1 LGKDSRFD
9 ESCEEEQ
16 MQTSDSQ
23 RIGIAALRFIVGV
36 VFLVHGSQKLF
47 VYGFSGVAG
56 SFGHIGIPVPAL
68 SAVVVTLVEFLG
80 GLALIAGLF
89 TRWAAIL
96 LAINMTVAV
105 LAVHLK
111 HGFFASAGGFE
122 YPLTLL
128 VANISL
134 ALAGPGACAVDNLL
148 AKSRQ
153 PQAAPRR
160 QAA

>member
-1 LGKDSRFD
+1 
-9 ESCEEEQ
+9 
-16 MQTSDSQ
+16 MSDST
-23 RIGIAALRFIVGV
+23 RMGWGIAALRFIVGV

-56 SFGHIGIPVPAL
+56 FFGHAGIPVPAV

-80 GLALIAGLF
+80 GLALITGLF

-96 LAINMTVAV
+96 LAINMAVAV
-105 LAVHLK
+105 LAVHAK
-111 HGFFASAGGFE
+111 HGFFASAGGYE

-134 ALAGPGACAVDNLL
+134 ALAGPGAFALDNALKKPGEL
-148 AKSRQ
+148 Q
-153 PQAAPRR
+153 PAPRTK
-160 QAA
+160 AP

>member
-1 LGKDSRFD
+1 
-9 ESCEEEQ
+9 
-16 MQTSDSQ
+16 MQTSDPQ
-23 RIGIAALRFIVGV
+23 RMGLGIAALRFIVGV

-56 SFGHIGIPVPAL
+56 SFGHIGIPIPAV

-105 LAVHLK
+105 LAVHAK
-111 HGFFASAGGFE
+111 HGFFASAGGYE
-122 YPLTLL
+122 YALTLL
-128 VANISL
+128 VASISL
-134 ALAGPGACAVDNLL
+134 ALAGPGVCAVDNLL

-153 PQAAPRR
+153 PQPVPRR